1 MWWLPSTTDDRKQA
15 NNAVVWFFEMSLFD
29 KLSQSP
35 QSELTYCVGIDPA
48 PQTLAAWGLEDSTKG
63 ARSFA
68 FTMLEAAV
76 DTAALVKPQVAYFE
90 RFGAEGYTVLTDVI
104 REARRQGLLVVA
116 DAKRGD
122 IGPTIDAYSSAWLGN
137 NAPMQV
143 DAMTVTPY
151 LGFSA
156 LMPLLVRAHDS
167 GAYIFVVAR
176 SSNPEA
182 TALQE
187 HGSPKIW
194 HQILEDIAIWE
205 EERGHKTIGAV
216 VGATVPTDLK
226 YALDRLPAAYF
237 LAPGIG
243 KQGATIQDVSA
254 LTECRKRII
263 VSSSR
268 GLASNG
274 PNVSD
279 IRSAIRAA

>member
-1 MWWLPSTTDDRKQA
+1 
-15 NNAVVWFFEMSLFD
+15 MSFVD
-29 KLSQSP
+29 TLSRSCE
-35 QSELTYCVGIDPA
+35 SDLTYCVGIDPA
-48 PQTLAAWGLEDSTKG
+48 PQTLIAWGLEDSSKG

-90 RFGAEGYTVLTDVI
+90 RFGAEGYAVLTDVI

-122 IGPTIDAYSSAWLGN
+122 IGPTIDAYGSAWLGN
-137 NAPMQV
+137 DAPMQV

-151 LGFSA
+151 LGFAS
-156 LMPLLVRAHDS
+156 LKPLLGRAYDA
-167 GAYIFVVAR
+167 GAYVFVVVR
-176 SSNPEA
+176 SSNPEG
-182 TALQE
+182 TTLQE

-194 HQILEDIAIWE
+194 HQLLEDIALWE
-205 EERGHKTIGAV
+205 ENRGHKTVGAV
-216 VGATVPTDLK
+216 VGATVPADLK

-243 KQGATIQDVSA
+243 TQGATIEDVAA
-254 LTECRKRII
+254 LTKCRRRII

-268 GLASNG
+268 ALAAKGPIVSN
-274 PNVSD
+274 
-279 IRSAIRAA
+279 IRAAIRAA